1 MRYIVLLY
9 LTLSLLL
16 VSTIMTQWQQR
27 EESERMAKE
36 ESMLAEKGTVFAAN
50 AVVSLNSY

>member
-1 MRYIVLLY
+1 MLLY